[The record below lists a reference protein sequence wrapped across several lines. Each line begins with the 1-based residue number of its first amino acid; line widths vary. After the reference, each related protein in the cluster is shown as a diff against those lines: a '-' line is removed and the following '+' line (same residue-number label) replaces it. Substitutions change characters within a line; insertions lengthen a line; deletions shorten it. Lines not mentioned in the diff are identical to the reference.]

1 MLKTLISRSKRPSEG
16 LHVRKSLLTIR
27 RESQIDKIVD
37 HVVRQIVKDAVLRNG
52 SNNSQIPASTFFD
65 TSPDGTLLPRLFL
78 RNTKGGDPV
87 PIKKVRIREL
97 SSTDVNIKEGVN
109 QFVIPTNNHHVLIYS
124 DEQGVFYEEVISFW
138 QAIKRKKKGEPVVQL
153 PNPKKD
159 SLVTTLKIND
169 TFLMGIDDLEEN
181 LALESRSFLKNH
193 LYRVQKLSSKFYE
206 FRLAYKQTSLITDAP
221 EYIRINN
228 FGSRKTGWLTYNPV
242 KVNISVIGQITRKK
256 ENI

>member
-1 MLKTLISRSKRPSEG
+1 
-16 LHVRKSLLTIR
+16 
-27 RESQIDKIVD
+27 
-37 HVVRQIVKDAVLRNG
+37 
-52 SNNSQIPASTFFD
+52 
-65 TSPDGTLLPRLFL
+65 
-78 RNTKGGDPV
+78 
-87 PIKKVRIREL
+87 
-97 SSTDVNIKEGVN
+97 
-109 QFVIPTNNHHVLIYS
+109 LIYS
-124 DEQGVFYEEVISFW
+124 DEQGVFHEEVISFW

-228 FGSRKTGWLTYNPV
+228 FGSRKTGWMTYNPV